1 MLYVLLCI
9 EVFAF
14 VVAPFLDAFYMYVL
28 FAICFYW
35 VFFHTNFHRLFQW
48 TPHVNWIYSKTFIC
62 GIYRT
67 LYEHMCFQSRSCVSS
82 DFVISLWNS
91 SSPAPIK
98 RNILG
103 RKTFTSLNKKKKESV
118 KKAWKFIKKIS
129 VKPFF
134 FTVPLWFPMKHQ
146 KTSGNQKRLMGRNR
160 ISNIFWDV
168 AKQCEKYIFFQWKI
182 FIECWNELIEIR
194 LHLKFLGNIF
204 DKETLFPNEVPI
216 RWLKKEW
223 IFTN

>member
-35 VFFHTNFHRLFQW
+35 VW
-48 TPHVNWIYSKTFIC
+48 
-62 GIYRT
+62 YRT

-103 RKTFTSLNKKKKESV
+103 RKIFTSLNKKKKESV

-134 FTVPLWFPMKHQ
+134 SLFSFDSLWNIRKPQ
-146 KTSGNQKRLMGRNR
+146 GNQNRLMGRNR

-168 AKQCEKYIFFQWKI
+168 AKQCEKYIFFPWKI

-194 LHLKFLGNIF
+194 LQLKFLGNIF

-216 RWLKKEW
+216 ITK
-223 IFTN
+223 FY